1 MCSASWRSVTVS
13 LPTDK
18 DLDSMTRLS
27 SPLIRL
33 ALCLGLAGLAQS
45 AAAQSSGAVDFSKAD
60 QLGTDL
66 LGWMRGSLGTTV
78 IAVAFAV
85 TGFLA
90 AFNRLSWMWPLMICV
105 GAFLLFGGT
114 QFASELKSLFG

>member
-1 MCSASWRSVTVS
+1 
-13 LPTDK
+13 
-18 DLDSMTRLS
+18 MTRFYT
-27 SPLIRL
+27 PLFCV
-33 ALCLGLAGLAQS
+33 ALGLALA
-45 AAAQSSGAVDFSKAD
+45 ALATTAVAQTSGAVDFSKAD
-60 QLGTDL
+60 ELGSDL

-114 QFASELKSLFG
+114 QFAAELKSLFG